1 MEIWVESHPE
11 TYGALEE
18 TVRRAAQTALASLP
32 GLTDAEVSIL
42 LTNDEEVH
50 QLNRQ
55 YRGIDRTTDVLS
67 FAQREGE
74 FADPEDLMLGDLVI
88 SVDRARSQAEEYGH
102 SVDREISFLTVHG
115 ILHLLG
121 WDHQT
126 AEDEARM
133 MEKTEG
139 ILTGLGLTREA
150 R

>member
-1 MEIWVESHPE
+1 
-11 TYGALEE
+11 
-18 TVRRAAQTALASLP
+18 
-32 GLTDAEVSIL
+32 
-42 LTNDEEVH
+42 
-50 QLNRQ
+50 
-55 YRGIDRTTDVLS
+55 VLS

-88 SVDRARSQAEEYGH
+88 SVDRARSQAEDYGH

-126 AEDEARM
+126 PADEARM
-133 MEKTEG
+133 MAKTEG
-139 ILTGLGLTREA
+139 ILAGLGLTREA

>member
-18 TVRRAAQTALASLP
+18 TARRAAQTALASLP
-32 GLTDAEVSIL
+32 GLENAEVAIR

-88 SVDRARSQAEEYGH
+88 SVDRARLQAEDYGH

-126 AEDEARM
+126 PADEARM
-133 MEKTEG
+133 MAKTEG
-139 ILTGLGLTREA
+139 ILAGLGLTREA

>member
-1 MEIWVESHPE
+1 M
-11 TYGALEE
+11 EE
-18 TVRRAAQTALASLP
+18 TARRAAQTALASLP
-32 GLTDAEVSIL
+32 GLEDAEVSIL

-55 YRGIDRTTDVLS
+55 YRGVDRTTDVLS

-88 SVDRARSQAEEYGH
+88 SVERARSQAEDYGH
-102 SVDREISFLTVHG
+102 SLDREISFLTVHG

-126 AEDEARM
+126 PEDEARM

-139 ILTGLGLTREA
+139 ILVGLGLTREA